1 MAWSVLK
8 DPSNEAT
15 LRNGFSGG
23 SSGAAPLST
32 SGTSQDAK
40 CCEIGSLYSKVAAV
54 FVGRTIGRRSPC
66 KIGWTGVALW
76 EGSARGGRD
85 QVVVGV
91 FSVIIGELAIS
102 RRTSIALQ

>member
-23 SSGAAPLST
+23 SLGAAPLST

-66 KIGWTGVALW
+66 KIGWTAWLSGKAVHEEDAIKWLW
-76 EGSARGGRD
+76 VLFR
-85 QVVVGV
+85 
-91 FSVIIGELAIS
+91 
-102 RRTSIALQ
+102 